1 MDSYAISVQHTA
13 GITRADP
20 IIFHIGGPN
29 FYLHHSL
36 NHVIYDTGQVSIEYY
51 YVVTY
56 DTVVARILI
65 SDKY

>member
-1 MDSYAISVQHTA
+1 M
-13 GITRADP
+13 
-20 IIFHIGGPN
+20 
-29 FYLHHSL
+29 
-36 NHVIYDTGQVSIEYY
+36 YDTGQVSIEYY